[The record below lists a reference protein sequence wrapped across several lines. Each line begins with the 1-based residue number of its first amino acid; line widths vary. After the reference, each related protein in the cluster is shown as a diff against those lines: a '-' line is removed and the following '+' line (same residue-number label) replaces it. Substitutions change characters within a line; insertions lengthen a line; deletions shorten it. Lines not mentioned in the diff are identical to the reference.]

1 MSSLLITLGA
11 PFFRWQGQI
20 WLERQTIS
28 GLKAWQEHFDTVI
41 VCALCK
47 DEKPPEDCMPV
58 IEEGI
63 TPPAFELLPL
73 PDGYHLPTY
82 ARTRRKVEGQILAA
96 MRRADYVSCA
106 IGGWIGDWGIVAA
119 RVARRNG
126 IPHAVW
132 FDRVESQVLAAS
144 GEGGPKERVK
154 AAIKSGVT
162 ARNEREVLAGADL
175 ALLHGRTVFDAL
187 GPLSRNPHLV
197 EDIHLDEGDRIPA
210 EALTAKLTSLP
221 DAPLRIVYAGRA
233 HRMKG
238 GLDWIETLGKITER
252 GVAFSAEWAGDGEML
267 ETMWAKARDLGLE
280 DRVTFA
286 GFVTDRVRILELLRG
301 AHLLMFCH
309 LTDESPRI
317 LIEALHAATPLV
329 GYRDAFAAGLVEE
342 EGGGHLVERGDTDAL
357 ADTVSTLAA
366 DRLRLADLVDRAG
379 RSARHLTR
387 AQVFA
392 HRSEIIKENLKP
404 LREVS

>member
-11 PFFRWQGQI
+11 PFFRWQGRI

-28 GLKAWQEHFDTVI
+28 GLKAWQEHFDKVI

-47 DEKPPEDCMPV
+47 DEKPPEDCRPV
-58 IEEGI
+58 VEEGI
-63 TPPAFELLPL
+63 DLPDYELLLL

-82 ARTRRKVEGQILAA
+82 ARTRRTVEAQMLDA

-106 IGGWIGDWGIVAA
+106 IGGWIGDWGLVAA

-144 GEGGPKERVK
+144 GGKGTRNRVK

-197 EDIHLDEGDRIPA
+197 EDIHLEEGDRISPD
-210 EALTAKLTSLP
+210 ALAAKLARLP
-221 DAPLRIVYAGRA
+221 ETPLRIVYAGRA

-238 GLDWIETLGKITER
+238 GLDWVETLGKIAVK
-252 GVAFSAEWAGDGEML
+252 GVEFSAEWAGDGEML
-267 ETMWAKARDLGLE
+267 EPMRARAGELGLN

-286 GFVTDRVRILELLRG
+286 GFVTDRGRILDLLRG
-301 AHLLMFCH
+301 GHLLMFCH

-317 LIEALHAATPLV
+317 LIEALHAATPLI
-329 GYRDAFAAGLVEE
+329 GYSDAFAAG
-342 EGGGHLVERGDTDAL
+342 
-357 ADTVSTLAA
+357 
-366 DRLRLADLVDRAG
+366 
-379 RSARHLTR
+379 
-387 AQVFA
+387 
-392 HRSEIIKENLKP
+392 
-404 LREVS
+404 